1 MLSRFAVVGALAF
14 GLTACATTQS
24 GTQTGGSAMMSTAA
38 IAPLYER
45 SEAEFQRDREAILAM
60 AGEYDVTFD
69 FREVVALQD
78 GYELAD
84 DKLSE
89 AREVVRVIEDTGDL
103 IVMQHLLLTGEEDDA
118 MVIKH
123 WRQDWEYQ
131 PERMMAFRG
140 HDNWDMVEISDA
152 EAAGAWSQSVYQV
165 DDSPRYAG
173 LARWEHGEAISTW
186 EPETSWR
193 PLPRRDDTTRS
204 DYHAIEAVNRH
215 VVTAWGWVH
224 EQDNTKLVVGEDG
237 EFTPLVR
244 EVGVNTYVRTDLP
257 NDSNADEYWAATAD
271 YWQLVRDYWDNLEA
285 TTTGFH
291 VDDDAEGTLLY
302 GPMLNA
308 SMRLFFGAETVDGAW
323 TEAQELLNAQVDV
336 QGAPERMAAAE

>member
-1 MLSRFAVVGALAF
+1 MLSRLSLTAILAF
-14 GLTACATTQS
+14 GLTACTTLQS
-24 GTQTGGSAMMSTAA
+24 DQAPVAQSAAVD
-38 IAPLYER
+38 ER
-45 SEAEFQRDREAILAM
+45 SEADFQRDREAILAM

-78 GYELAD
+78 GYEFAD
-84 DKLSE
+84 DKRTG
-89 AREVVRVIEDTGDL
+89 AWEVVRVIEDHGDV
-103 IVMQHLLLTGEEDDA
+103 IVMQHLLLTSEDDDA

-131 PERMMAFRG
+131 PERIMAFRG
-140 HDNWDMVEISDA
+140 HDNWDMVDIPAA

-173 LARWEHGEAISTW
+173 LARWEHDGTISTW

-215 VVTAWGWVH
+215 VVTPWGWVH
-224 EQDNTKLVVGEDG
+224 EQDNTKLVVDANGG
-237 EFTPLVR
+237 HTPLVR
-244 EVGVNTYVRTDLP
+244 EVGVNTYIRTDLP
-257 NDSNADEYWAATAD
+257 NDANADEYWAATEE
-271 YWQLVRDYWDNLEA
+271 YWALVRDYWDDLEA
-285 TTTGFH
+285 HSEGFH
-291 VDDDAEGTLLY
+291 VEDDAEGTLLY

-308 SMRLFFGAETVDGAW
+308 SMRIHFGAETTEEAW
-323 TEAQELLNAQVDV
+323 AETRELLNAQVDIH
-336 QGAPERMAAAE
+336 GAPAQMAAAE